1 MLLPID
7 DMAEARLVLTDAL
20 IAESLRRGK
29 AAARSP
35 RRTGN
40 ARERVASDN
49 DNACRPS
56 ACMRTRTKETE
67 RCAVSANRLELLQI
81 ADAVAREKSIDR
93 SIVITAME
101 DAIAK
106 AARSRYGSETDV
118 HAEINPKTGELRLSR
133 HMLVVETVENPSNQ
147 ISLDEARRHNPA
159 AQVGDTIADT
169 LPPLEYGRIA
179 AQSAKQVIVQKVREA
194 ERDRQYQEYKDRIG
208 DIVNGIVKRVEY
220 GNVVVDLGRGEAI
233 VRRDEMLPR
242 ETMRN
247 GDRIR
252 AYIYDVRRE
261 PRGPQIFLSR
271 THPQFMAK
279 LFAQEVP
286 EIYDGIVEVKA
297 VARDPGSRAKIAVIS
312 RDSSVDPVG
321 ACVGMRGSRV
331 QAVVNELQGEKI
343 DIIPWSQDIAT
354 FVVNALAPAEVAK
367 VVLDEDR
374 ERIEVV
380 VPDQQLSLAIG
391 RRGQNVRLASQLTGW
406 DIDILTEQEESER
419 RQAEFEKRTKIFM
432 DALNVDEVVGQ
443 LLASEGFT
451 SVEELAFVEPEGTR
465 LASKASTRTPPREL
479 QTARAGL
486 SRRRS
491 KPSSTPSASSSASR
505 MRSRKCPASPPRC
518 WSRSARTASRRSR
531 ISPAARP
538 TISSAGPSARTARP
552 STSRVS
558 SMASSCPARKPS
570 S

>member
-1 MLLPID
+1 
-7 DMAEARLVLTDAL
+7 V
-20 IAESLRRGK
+20 
-29 AAARSP
+29 AAP
-35 RRTGN
+35 R
-40 ARERVASDN
+40 A
-49 DNACRPS
+49 
-56 ACMRTRTKETE
+56 
-67 RCAVSANRLELLQI
+67 
-81 ADAVAREKSIDR
+81 
-93 SIVITAME
+93 
-101 DAIAK
+101 
-106 AARSRYGSETDV
+106 
-118 HAEINPKTGELRLSR
+118 
-133 HMLVVETVENPSNQ
+133 
-147 ISLDEARRHNPA
+147 
-159 AQVGDTIADT
+159 
-169 LPPLEYGRIA
+169 PPPPP
-179 AQSAKQVIVQKVREA
+179 
-194 ERDRQYQEYKDRIG
+194 DRQYQEYKDRIG

-242 ETMRN
+242 EVFRN

-252 AYIYDVRRE
+252 AFIYDVRRE

-343 DIIPWSQDIAT
+343 DIIPWTPDPAN

-374 ERIEVV
+374 QRMEVV

-406 DIDILTEQEESER
+406 DIDIVTEAEESEN
-419 RQAEFEKRTKIFM
+419 RQAEFEKRTKLFV
-432 DALNVDEVVGQ
+432 DALNVDETMGQ

-451 SVEELAFVEPEGTR
+451 SVEELAMVDEKEIAGIEGFDEDT
-465 LASKASTRTPPREL
+465 AKEL
-479 QTARAGL
+479 QSRAAEFLAAQEAELDAKRKELGVEDAVRDVPGVTTAMMVKLGENEIKTVEDLAGCATDDL
-486 SRRRS
+486 IAWSE
-491 KPSSTPSASSSASR
+491 
-505 MRSRKCPASPPRC
+505 RKDGETVKHAGILDEFELTRDETDALIMQARVKAGWIKEEDLAPPPAEEAEAEPD
-518 WSRSARTASRRSR
+518 AE
-531 ISPAARP
+531 PA
-538 TISSAGPSARTARP
+538 
-552 STSRVS
+552 
-558 SMASSCPARKPS
+558 PAQA
-570 S
+570 